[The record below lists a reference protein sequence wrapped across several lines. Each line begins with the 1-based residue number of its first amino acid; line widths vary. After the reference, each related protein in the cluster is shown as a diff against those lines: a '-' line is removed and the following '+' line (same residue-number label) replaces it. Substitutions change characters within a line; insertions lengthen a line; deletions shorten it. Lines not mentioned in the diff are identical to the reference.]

1 MGNNDQMETPTPL
14 DKSRQNY
21 LHSSQ
26 VPKSNK
32 KDQLDAIVAAT
43 KIRQRTIYNDD
54 ESRTKIKR
62 SSIVQNI
69 DDELPSDLY
78 RLNAVGTK
86 KLSDKQLNTIN
97 LDQSTGTP
105 FRVKLGDKDRAS

>member
-1 MGNNDQMETPTPL
+1 METPTPL

-26 VPKSNK
+26 VPKNNK

-62 SSIVQNI
+62 SSIVQNV

-78 RLNAVGTK
+78 RLNAIGAK
-86 KLSDKQLNTIN
+86 KQSDKQLNTIN
-97 LDQSTGTP
+97 VD
-105 FRVKLGDKDRAS
+105 